1 MCTCEIK
8 YLYII
13 GKLYKPA
20 FTSASIMFLVN
31 GLLGPTDNTVL
42 WVCHTGARANHAPV
56 TESRGTGAVC
66 DTDVGDCAGT
76 AGTSR
81 GYRGL
86 QCRAIRGR
94 YVVSGYWG

>member
-1 MCTCEIK
+1 MHQCII
-8 YLYII
+8 YISCKWI
-13 GKLYKPA
+13 A
-20 FTSASIMFLVN
+20 RTN
-31 GLLGPTDNTVL
+31 TDNTVL

-94 YVVSGYWG
+94 YAVSGYWGYNIICI